1 MPTPKPNKPMDGSE
15 YDDGYDHEED
25 DDEDDRDDYEDEDV
39 STARI
44 PA

>member
-1 MPTPKPNKPMDGSE
+1 MPTPKPDKPMDGSE